1 MGEKM
6 SFLFPI
12 AQGRQ
17 EQAAYNYN
25 ADINERNAKAAD
37 QQAAQLVFVE
47 EEKIVQFREDF
58 QDFQDTQMQ
67 AFRYNGWIAEEGTP
81 LKVALASAQE
91 ADEEIA
97 TRRFNAEVGA
107 IELREGG
114 IQERMQGQL
123 NRMYGKAARR
133 AGTYSAIGSLLG
145 TAARIGQA

>member
-1 MGEKM
+1 MAGSLK
-6 SFLFPI
+6 
-12 AQGRQ
+12 R
-17 EQAAYNYN
+17 
-25 ADINERNAKAAD
+25 ER
-37 QQAAQLVFVE
+37 
-47 EEKIVQFREDF
+47 
-58 QDFQDTQMQ
+58 
-67 AFRYNGWIAEEGTP
+67 P